1 MGDKVQKLEEEI
13 NQMKKEIQVIK
24 TTELS
29 WARETD
35 AKLVHLEDRSRQI
48 NLRFEG
54 SKEHENELWEDCQ
67 NYNLLANK
75 LEMDNE
81 NVVIR
86 CVQRIGKK
94 NKNRSPPIVA

>member
-1 MGDKVQKLEEEI
+1 MGDKVQKLEEI

-29 WARETD
+29 WAIETD
-35 AKLVHLEDRSRQI
+35 AKLVHLEDR
-48 NLRFEG
+48 FEG
-54 SKEHENELWEDCQ
+54 TKEHENELWEDCK